1 MFTHF
6 SSLPHK
12 PTRNISVLFIVP
24 VIATIIPYLAAHFFD
39 SPQLHGVLS
48 ADTFFL
54 LLLLLLPEGKILWK
68 IPFVIFAVLYAV
80 SSSSI
85 DAYAVAGVYTLMVF
99 SSAIIPRSKRFVF
112 PVYTA
117 FALLILIADSGNFFY
132 STFVLTIPDVWGLA
146 KFYWWGIILFF
157 TAPLAV
163 VFLELF
169 FARKILWGKQR
180 IALSHISVYII
191 CSLSLALNFGIYKLQ
206 DRQPIM
212 DFSLQ
217 KWFWQICT
225 PGIIGQSPF
234 LQADI
239 KENFSIWER
248 ESTVIEDYRRPT
260 IMILVESYGI
270 NKSIEYTRA
279 LLAPF
284 NKSNSKFIGLYLRDA
299 AHTQGAEWEDFL
311 VPGGIISRTPLP
323 QLFKDNGMQSFYI
336 HGYDEKFYE
345 RGNNYSNYGFDH
357 LLFKEEMT
365 KQNFASCHY
374 GFDGICD
381 STIIGLIDS
390 LITDTIPK
398 FIYWTTLDAHPP
410 YEMAKLTK
418 KSSKCASLSL
428 SDVDCTYFSL
438 QETTLQKI
446 AVLAS
451 NHPEYRIIIR
461 GDHRPMGSLEQS
473 NFVQSFYFRWVPLVI
488 LN

>member
-1 MFTHF
+1 MLIHF
-6 SSLPHK
+6 SLKSHK
-12 PTRNISVLFIVP
+12 PTRNIGVLFIIP
-24 VIATIIPYLAAHFFD
+24 VVATIIPYLAAHFFD
-39 SPQLHGVLS
+39 SPQLHGFLS

-68 IPFVIFAVLYAV
+68 IPFIVFVVLYAV

-85 DAYAVAGVYTLMVF
+85 DSYAVAGVYTLMVF
-99 SSAIIPRSKRFVF
+99 ASAIIPRSKRFVLL
-112 PVYTA
+112 VYTA
-117 FALLILIADSGNFFY
+117 FALLFFIADCGNFFY

-157 TAPLAV
+157 TVPLAV

-169 FARKILWGKQR
+169 FAHKILWGKQR
-180 IALSHISVYII
+180 IVLTHIAVYTII
-191 CSLSLALNFGIYKLQ
+191 SLSLILNFGIYKLQ

-239 KENFSIWER
+239 KENFSIWEH
-248 ESTVIEDYRRPT
+248 ESAVIEDFTRPT

-270 NKSIEYTRA
+270 NKSIEYTKA
-279 LLAPF
+279 LLSPF
-284 NKSNSKFIGLYLRDA
+284 SKSNSKFTGLYLRDA
-299 AHTQGAEWEDFL
+299 AHTQGAEWEDYL
-311 VPGGIISRTPLP
+311 APGGIINRKPLP
-323 QLFKDNGMQSFYI
+323 QLFKDNGMQTFYL

-345 RGNNYSNYGFDH
+345 RGNNYSKYGFDH
-357 LLFKEEMT
+357 LLFKEEMAEH
-365 KQNFASCHY
+365 NFASCHY

-381 STIIGLIDS
+381 STIIRLIDS
-390 LITDTIPK
+390 LITDPIPK

-410 YEMAKLTK
+410 YEAAHLTK
-418 KSSKCASLSL
+418 KSSYCASLSL
-428 SDVDCTYFSL
+428 SDVDCTYFTL
-438 QETTLQKI
+438 QESTLKKI
-446 AVLAS
+446 ANLAS
-451 NHPEYRIIIR
+451 NHPEYRIVIR